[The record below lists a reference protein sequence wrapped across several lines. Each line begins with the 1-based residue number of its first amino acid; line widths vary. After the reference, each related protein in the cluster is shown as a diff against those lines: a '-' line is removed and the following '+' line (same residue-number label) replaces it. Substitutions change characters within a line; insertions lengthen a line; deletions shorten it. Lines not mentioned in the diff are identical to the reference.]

1 MHVIKFQR
9 RVRKGNYGASSASR
23 RSIRQFGREFVAKE
37 NHIEFVIEALL
48 FGVLVAVSAWP
59 WRRRERSTNF
69 CKKAACQTGG
79 FR

>member
-9 RVRKGNYGASSASR
+9 SVRKGNYGTSSASR
-23 RSIRQFGREFVAKE
+23 RSIRQFGREFFAKE

-59 WRRRERSTNF
+59 IV
-69 CKKAACQTGG
+69 AAAGAING
-79 FR
+79 LL

>member
-23 RSIRQFGREFVAKE
+23 RSIRQFGREFFAKE

-48 FGVLVAVSAWP
+48 FVVLVAVSAWP
-59 WRRRERSTNF
+59 IV
-69 CKKAACQTGG
+69 AAAGAINKLL
-79 FR
+79 